1 MCASEMKLKKKMI
14 RNDIRIKMVWKVC
27 IMYEDESLEWNFRV
41 PNRKIFKIDAQFK
54 TKKKVK
60 KNFKIKLKQ

>member
-1 MCASEMKLKKKMI
+1 MKMKKKMI